1 MKRKAWAIL
10 LILLLALWGCGSS
23 DKGEDSGKGSSTPPS
38 TAEPAKSAKS
48 ETAASSDTIKYK
60 IKDGNDNDFA
70 KVKQMKAGRWTA
82 TLGDRKYSLE
92 KSDKYKFALP
102 DGTEYKARRDDD
114 KLKLKNGE
122 DTLLEMKFYDDKVKV
137 IPAGG
142 KTYEF
147 KFKED
152 QRVKVTLDD
161 REIGKVK
168 YYSDSGKLKAKDADD
183 KEVAVLK
190 GYNKINPALAPL
202 LVPDLSEELKVFLM
216 LYFFMEG

>member
-10 LILLLALWGCGSS
+10 LILMLALWGCGSS
-23 DKGEDSGKGSSTPPS
+23 DKGEEEKTSTPSP
-38 TAEPAKSAKS
+38 PAKEAPAKPA
-48 ETAASSDTIKYK
+48 AASNADTIKYR

-102 DGTEYKARRDDD
+102 DGTEYKAKRDGD
-114 KLKLKNGE
+114 KLKLKKGE
-122 DTLLEMKFYDDKVKV
+122 DTLLEMKFYNDKVKV
-137 IPAGG
+137 TATGG

-147 KFKED
+147 KYKDE
-152 QRVKVTLDD
+152 RIKVTLDD
-161 REIGKVK
+161 RELGKVK
-168 YYSDSGKLKAKDADD
+168 YYSDKGKLKAKDADD

-190 GYNKINPALAPL
+190 GYTKATPALAPL
-202 LVPDLSEELKVFLM
+202 LISEWPEDIKVFIM
-216 LYFFMEG
+216 LYYFMEG

>member
-10 LILLLALWGCGSS
+10 LILLVALWGCGSS

-38 TAEPAKSAKS
+38 TAKPAESAKP
-48 ETAASSDTIKYK
+48 AASSSSDTIKYK
-60 IKDGNDNDFA
+60 IKDGNDNNFA

-102 DGTEYKARRDDD
+102 DGTEYKARRNGD

-122 DTLLEMKFYDDKVKV
+122 DTLLEMKFYDEKVKV

-147 KFKED
+147 KYKD
-152 QRVKVTLDD
+152 QRIKVTLDD
-161 REIGKVK
+161 RELGKVK
-168 YYSDSGKLKAKDADD
+168 FYPDTGKLKAKDADD

-190 GYNKINPALAPL
+190 GYGKVNPALAPL
-202 LVPDLSEELKVFLM
+202 LIPDLNEDLKVFLM